1 MWLLALALARLVLL
15 VLALLPPLPPLGL
28 LWRPGGSAGLF
39 LCGGL
44 LSGWVP
50 RTGLLAVRQPQSVW
64 AAEWTPVFHW
74 AAGCAVQPWE
84 SNCPGFDG
92 SGSWWETGSRQS
104 QWPADPGTQMQSLG

>member
-1 MWLLALALARLVLL
+1 MWLLALALALL
-15 VLALLPPLPPLGL
+15 GLLGLLGLGLGLALPPPRLPLGL
-28 LWRPGGSAGLF
+28 GLPWRPGGSAGLF

-50 RTGLLAVRQPQSVW
+50 RTGLLTVGQQQSAW

-74 AAGCAVQPWE
+74 AAGRAVRPWE

-92 SGSWWETGSRQS
+92 SGSCWETGSR
-104 QWPADPGTQMQSLG
+104 